1 MAQIIKHRRG
11 SISGIKNVTT
21 RNAELIVASGSVGN
35 LTGPFVFIG
44 SPELNDEGVAGVFKS
59 VSKIYAGTNKPTI
72 DSLIYGSTL
81 DGTPF
86 YSTADQ
92 TLYILGNDGSGGSTN
107 MDLTGNLEGRSIN
120 KITLQSINGS
130 IQVTG
135 SIEARGN
142 ISASGDITAS
152 NLYLSGDANISGNI
166 FLGGNI
172 NIGNQTTDLI
182 VFGGEVSSSIL
193 PELDNQFNLGAPTQN
208 WKNLHLSGTAYIN
221 TLKAGAFT
229 LNGVQIFDDLAVSGS
244 AVFGSK
250 GGGQNFIVS
259 SSLFV
264 SGTTNFN
271 AGDVR
276 IKDNLI
282 VTGSTSLGNDSS
294 DLIKITGSLTLSGS
308 TSFDAGDVRIKDN
321 LTVSGSTFIGNDVTD
336 LLNVTAS
343 VNISGSTVQTGSI
356 FLKGSEII
364 ENNLTVSGSTFL
376 GDNSSVD
383 VVQIS
388 ASVLVKGTANF
399 NDGNVSLTNNL
410 IVSGGIVDV
419 SYVATDIS
427 IKDNTAG
434 ALSIKEGT
442 NPYVTI
448 DTTNGSEKIKLQTA
462 GNVEVSGITT
472 IQNSTQNTTWND
484 GALIVGG
491 GVGIGKNLYVSGS
504 TTIAGNL
511 TILGSSSI
519 VNVAASTIQLGDN
532 ILELNGNSLANGG
545 IYVKDPTGAT
555 TSTGSII
562 WDSTNDYWAA
572 GVKGAE
578 IQLANYPF
586 VSQSIAELSASM
598 DAATI
603 FKPTG
608 SVYATTNNIEI
619 TGSTTGLMNS
629 PDGAV
634 SNKYALSVSQSIH
647 AENINVGV
655 PTSNQWQAN
664 LVGSYFNNFTENTD
678 VSEILRFVAGLLSA
692 SAPDAAPNTKT
703 LSSVTATALNTTTGT
718 ALTGRIPQTS
728 TNSTITY
735 LNGKGFATAGST
747 IFAGIGTI
755 NTANYGYNYTSV
767 AAGTTVASSSAD
779 AQLFGLGTL
788 SSGAPTNFKVSG
800 SFTFRFMDN
809 STKTSTSTSS
819 SIVNIT
825 QTGAGTTSGVTLAL
839 INTVNPAVIPPG
851 YQDGKFAS
859 ALPQY
864 LYSGSATAVSAS
876 GYYHISS
883 SIQIASGSSGYS
895 TAIAANGTEVFWAPL
910 TTISTNI
917 PVQTSATGSTTLNYL
932 TAVSRSL
939 SGAPYLSGSTYSIS
953 SSVTNLFNPLFYAGT
968 IASIGLSGTGMTTT
982 SGVSSVNTS
991 GGTIGTANAVYDS
1004 TNTTVRATS
1013 TIPFETDIVRL
1024 SGLYTFGSANI
1035 TNITQTSFTP
1045 TTWTA
1050 TMGGVNYNNGS
1061 AVSKVN
1067 TFDYHTAGAFGQP
1080 VASGSLAYFTR
1091 TQGADASTILAES
1104 FVGESYRI
1112 QLADNILA
1120 FNGTAWT
1127 TTFGLY
1133 NLGAKDLQVKPGYL
1147 VKPGGTYGYWLG
1159 NPDATSDYKYYIRKF
1174 TVSPAATKTSMT
1186 LNLGQTLTA
1195 WNTANNNSVS
1205 AVVLFESSKNTI
1217 YTPAR
1222 VYDPSDLINNVIN
1235 SSITANTDG
1244 TNPFGSAIA
1253 LYGNTGGSLS
1263 STTYTIPLRNG
1274 DGMILNATYD
1284 EIYVIVRYKGDPTP
1298 VTAITTTFS

>member
-21 RNAELIVASGSVGN
+21 RNAELIVASGSVSD
-35 LTGPFVFIG
+35 LIGPFVFIG
-44 SPELNDEGVAGVFKS
+44 SPDINDEGVAGVFKS
-59 VSKIYAGTNKPTI
+59 VSKIYQGTNKPT
-72 DSLIYGSTL
+72 LAAGTYGSTL

-107 MDLTGNLEGRSIN
+107 MDLTGNLEGRSID
-120 KITLQSINGS
+120 KITLSSINGS

-152 NLYLSGDANISGNI
+152 NLYLRGDANISGNI
-166 FLGGNI
+166 VLGGNI

-208 WKNLHLSGTAYIN
+208 WKNLHISGTAYIN
-221 TLKAGAFT
+221 TLKAGAIT

-250 GGGQNFIVS
+250 GGGQNFIIS

-321 LTVSGSTFIGNDVTD
+321 LTVSGSTFLGNNVTD
-336 LLNVTAS
+336 L
-343 VNISGSTVQTGSI
+343 VNITGS
-356 FLKGSEII
+356 F
-364 ENNLTVSGSTFL
+364 NVSGSQTITGSL
-376 GDNSSVD
+376 KLRDASSNFSIVGNGFGQTSLISPD
-383 VVQIS
+383 GAIVMTPGLYGVQING
-388 ASVLVKGTANF
+388 ANPDLSVNGDVT
-399 NDGNVSLTNNL
+399 
-410 IVSGGIVDV
+410 ISGGTIDV
-419 SYVATDIS
+419 TNVATDIS

-448 DTTNGSEKIKLQTA
+448 DTTDGSEKIKLQTA

-484 GALIVGG
+484 GALIVSG

-545 IYVKDPTGAT
+545 LYVKDPTGASL
-555 TSTGSII
+555 STGSLI

-572 GVKGAE
+572 GLKGAE
-578 IQLANYPF
+578 IQLANYPY
-586 VSQSIAELSASM
+586 VSQSIAQLSASM

-664 LVGSYFNNFTENTD
+664 LVGSYFNNFTQNTD

-692 SAPDAAPNTKT
+692 SAPDASPNTKF
-703 LSSVTATALNTTTGT
+703 LSSVTANVVNNTTGT
-718 ALTGRIPQTS
+718 ALTGYIPQSS
-728 TNSTITY
+728 TNTTITY
-735 LNGKGFATAGST
+735 LASKGFATAGST
-747 IFAGIGTI
+747 LLSGTGTI
-755 NTANYGYNYTSV
+755 YTNSAYALNYTSV
-767 AAGTTVASSSAD
+767 AGGTTIVTSSAD
-779 AQLFGLGTL
+779 TQLFGLGQL
-788 SSGAPTNFKVSG
+788 SSGTPTNLKLSG
-800 SFTFRFMDN
+800 SFTHRFMDN
-809 STKTSTSTSS
+809 STKTLTVLSS
-819 SIVNIT
+819 SQAIIT
-825 QTGAGTTSGVTLAL
+825 QTGAGTTAGVTLAKIL
-839 INTVNPAVIPPG
+839 TVNPNVIPPA
-851 YQDGKFAS
+851 YQDGKFANAFTQS
-859 ALPQY
+859 V
-864 LYSGSATAVSAS
+864 SVTGSATNINTT
-876 GYYHISS
+876 GYYHISAS
-883 SIQIASGSSGYS
+883 LTIASGSSAYS
-895 TAIAANGTEVFWAPL
+895 TPITTSTEIFYAPL
-910 TTISTNI
+910 TTISTNV
-917 PVQTSATGSTTLNYL
+917 PAQTVRTGSVSTLSYV

-939 SGAPYLSGSTYSIS
+939 SGAPYLSGSTYVVSSSIS
-953 SSVTNLFNPLFYAGT
+953 GAFAPLFYNGNVA
-968 IASIGLSGTGMTTT
+968 IHSLSGTGMTQT
-982 SGVSSVNTS
+982 SGVNTVTMGS
-991 GGTIGTANAVYDS
+991 GLISTANAVYDS
-1004 TNTTVRATS
+1004 TNTTLRATG
-1013 TIPFETDIVRL
+1013 TIPFETDLIRL
-1024 SGLYTFGSANI
+1024 SGLYTFASSNI
-1035 TNITQTSFTP
+1035 TNIAQSSFTP
-1045 TTWTA
+1045 TTFT
-1050 TMGGVNYNNGS
+1050 
-1061 AVSKVN
+1061 VN
-1067 TFDYHTAGAFGQP
+1067 TVGYDFNGAADTYTNTLSYHVAGTFGQP
-1080 VASGSLAYFTR
+1080 AASGSLAYFTR
-1091 TQGADASTILAES
+1091 TQGADASTVLAES

-1112 QLADNILA
+1112 QLADNVLA

-1205 AVVLFESSKNTI
+1205 AVVLFESSKNTL

-1235 SSITANTDG
+1235 SSISANTDG

-1253 LYGNTGGSLS
+1253 LYGNTGGSLAT
-1263 STTYTIPLRNG
+1263 TTYTIPLRNG
-1274 DGMILNATYD
+1274 DGMTLNATYD
-1284 EIYVIVRYKGDPTP
+1284 EVYVIVRYKGDPTP
-1298 VTAITTTFS
+1298 VSSITTTFS

>member
-11 SISGIKNVTT
+11 SIGSVQNITT
-21 RNAELIVASGSVGN
+21 RNAELIVASGSISD
-35 LTGPFVFIG
+35 LAGPFVFIG
-44 SPELNDEGVAGVFKS
+44 SPTDTDEGVAGVYKA
-59 VSKIYAGTNKPTI
+59 VSKIYQGTNKPSIPVGTYKSI
-72 DSLIYGSTL
+72 I

-86 YSTADQ
+86 YSTNDQ
-92 TLYILGNDGSGGSTN
+92 TLYILGSDVDNVPGSGHTN

-166 FLGGNI
+166 VLGGNI

-208 WKNLHLSGTAYIN
+208 WKNLHISGTAYID
-221 TLKAGAFT
+221 TLKAGAIT

-250 GGGQNFIVS
+250 GGGQNFIIS

-264 SGTTNFN
+264 SGTSNFN
-271 AGDVR
+271 SGDVR
-276 IKDNLI
+276 INDNLI
-282 VTGSTSLGNDSS
+282 VSGSTSLGNDSS

-308 TSFDAGDVRIKDN
+308 TSFDAGNVRIKDN

-586 VSQSIAELSASM
+586 VSQSITQLSASM

-655 PTSNQWQAN
+655 PTSNDWQAN

-703 LSSVTATALNTTTGT
+703 LSSVTANTTSATTGT
-718 ALTGRIPQTS
+718 ALTGRIPQSTS
-728 TNSTITY
+728 NTTVTY
-735 LNGKGFATAGST
+735 LQGKGFATAGST
-747 IFAGIGTI
+747 IFSGISPIYTDS
-755 NTANYGYNYTSV
+755 TYAKNYTSV
-767 AAGTTVASSSAD
+767 AGGTTIVTSSAD
-779 AQLFGLGTL
+779 TELFGLGQL
-788 SSGAPTNFKVSG
+788 SSGTPTNLKLSG
-800 SFTFRFMDN
+800 SFTHRFMDN
-809 STKTSTSTSS
+809 STKVLTLASS
-819 SIVNIT
+819 SQAIIT
-825 QTGAGTTSGVTLAL
+825 QTGAGTTAGVKLAKIL
-839 INTVNPAVIPPG
+839 TVNPNVIPPA
-851 YQDGKFAS
+851 YQDGKCANAFTQS
-859 ALPQY
+859 
-864 LYSGSATAVSAS
+864 LYVTGSTSTPNVS
-876 GYYHISS
+876 GYYQIS
-883 SIQIASGSSGYS
+883 AS
-895 TAIAANGTEVFWAPL
+895 L
-910 TTISTNI
+910 
-917 PVQTSATGSTTLNYL
+917 
-932 TAVSRSL
+932 
-939 SGAPYLSGSTYSIS
+939 
-953 SSVTNLFNPLFYAGT
+953 
-968 IASIGLSGTGMTTT
+968 
-982 SGVSSVNTS
+982 
-991 GGTIGTANAVYDS
+991 
-1004 TNTTVRATS
+1004 
-1013 TIPFETDIVRL
+1013 
-1024 SGLYTFGSANI
+1024 
-1035 TNITQTSFTP
+1035 
-1045 TTWTA
+1045 
-1050 TMGGVNYNNGS
+1050 
-1061 AVSKVN
+1061 
-1067 TFDYHTAGAFGQP
+1067 
-1080 VASGSLAYFTR
+1080 
-1091 TQGADASTILAES
+1091 
-1104 FVGESYRI
+1104 
-1112 QLADNILA
+1112 
-1120 FNGTAWT
+1120 
-1127 TTFGLY
+1127 
-1133 NLGAKDLQVKPGYL
+1133 
-1147 VKPGGTYGYWLG
+1147 
-1159 NPDATSDYKYYIRKF
+1159 
-1174 TVSPAATKTSMT
+1174 
-1186 LNLGQTLTA
+1186 
-1195 WNTANNNSVS
+1195 
-1205 AVVLFESSKNTI
+1205 
-1217 YTPAR
+1217 
-1222 VYDPSDLINNVIN
+1222 
-1235 SSITANTDG
+1235 
-1244 TNPFGSAIA
+1244 
-1253 LYGNTGGSLS
+1253 
-1263 STTYTIPLRNG
+1263 
-1274 DGMILNATYD
+1274 
-1284 EIYVIVRYKGDPTP
+1284 
-1298 VTAITTTFS
+1298 